1 MPLIH
6 ESHDS
11 LPYID
16 PDLPPQTRTQ
26 ISALLAAE
34 LPPEHTTTPHPLLPT
49 LPIPKFSPF
58 ITAELDRVASKKPL
72 TAIDTT
78 RYEALSPPSQP
89 TDSTSDE
96 TSPQLL
102 SAWQEVLQ
110 KAYTSSTH
118 LNTRLSNLA
127 LLEQFGKNAWLVGN
141 SQLEEILRGVE
152 KELVETRGR
161 VEDVNKERKG
171 MQEGVKGEMEGLDEA
186 WRRGV
191 GRVLEVEVAAE
202 VIRRE
207 VLLRRRAGAQ

>member
-1 MPLIH
+1 M
-6 ESHDS
+6 
-11 LPYID
+11 
-16 PDLPPQTRTQ
+16 
-26 ISALLAAE
+26 
-34 LPPEHTTTPHPLLPT
+34 
-49 LPIPKFSPF
+49 
-58 ITAELDRVASKKPL
+58 
-72 TAIDTT
+72 
-78 RYEALSPPSQP
+78 
-89 TDSTSDE
+89 
-96 TSPQLL
+96 
-102 SAWQEVLQ
+102 
-110 KAYTSSTH
+110 
-118 LNTRLSNLA
+118 
-127 LLEQFGKNAWLVGN
+127 GN